1 MKFSGVVLK
10 NRSVRLEREAK
21 NFQELLNACRSGDLE
36 RVESLVRN
44 FAVPINRTDDWQCSP
59 LFLACLCGHYNVVKF
74 LLENGARCERNTFEG
89 ERCIYGALTTE
100 IRQLLSSYKY
110 TKAVDE
116 IFPYR
121 KFFSQL
127 LERPFETF
135 SDVIFKLHVSTD
147 IEKTVEIPAHRFVLY
162 ARSTFFASNLQ
173 TIWRTSKVIE
183 IQEIQIHPICFREM
197 LRYFYTGEVVS
208 ISGDLIDNM
217 LQLCNYVRLDDLVK
231 RYEEVK
237 NVKNVQERNKIELQQ
252 VQQDFTNFLKNVILK
267 GKQYFYA
274 DSSEKKDYN
283 VQNGINGVGFNNT
296 EPKFIGPQQFAQNDI
311 CIRVENEIFTCHKA
325 FLTGRSEYFNA
336 MFNGPFAKSI
346 MKQPIVTVSDLS
358 PGIFALILE
367 FIYTDKCDIPE
378 SAAYEVLIKA
388 DMFLLDKL
396 KSFASIV
403 LTSSS
408 KPLEDIYVLM
418 RTAIDLNIERLE
430 QWCSRWFAEHLN
442 EVLEDQRFLDL
453 IYESAHSI
461 QQRQET
467 DTIPFVD
474 DLRYWLSKKYSVLEE
489 DIDKKS
495 GKVRED
501 EDITAWETE
510 YNSNLEKI
518 DQILLKLNLDA

>member
-1 MKFSGVVLK
+1 LFIFS
-10 NRSVRLEREAK
+10 
-21 NFQELLNACRSGDLE
+21 
-36 RVESLVRN
+36 
-44 FAVPINRTDDWQCSP
+44 
-59 LFLACLCGHYNVVKF
+59 
-74 LLENGARCERNTFEG
+74 
-89 ERCIYGALTTE
+89 CIYAALTLE
-100 IRQLLSSYKY
+100 IRQLLSSYKF

-116 IFPYR
+116 VLPYR

-127 LERPFETF
+127 LERPFSTF
-135 SDVIFKLHVSTD
+135 SDVIFKLYVSTD
-147 IEKTVEIPAHRFVLY
+147 LAKTVEIPAHRFVLY
-162 ARSTFFASNLQ
+162 ARSTFFASNFQ
-173 TIWRTSKVIE
+173 TIWRTCKVIE
-183 IQEIQIHPICFREM
+183 IREIQIHPICFREM
-197 LRYFYTGEVVS
+197 LRYIYTGEVIS
-208 ISGDLIDNM
+208 ISDDLMNNM
-217 LQLCNYVRLDDLVK
+217 IQLCNYVHLDNLVK
-231 RYEEVK
+231 RYEGAK
-237 NVKNVQERNKIELQQ
+237 NVKNAQERNKMELQQ
-252 VQQDFTNFLKNVILK
+252 IQEDFTNFLKNVLLG

-274 DSSEKKDYN
+274 DSDEKKNYN
-283 VQNGINGVGFNNT
+283 TQNGVNGVGFNNT
-296 EPKFIGPQQFAQNDI
+296 EPKFIGPQQFAQHDI
-311 CIRVENEIFTCHKA
+311 CIRVEDEIFPCHKA
-325 FLTGRSEYFNA
+325 FFTGRSEYFNA

-358 PGIFALILE
+358 PEIFALILE
-367 FIYTDKCDIPE
+367 FIYTDKCDIPD

-396 KSFASIV
+396 KTLASIA

-461 QQRQET
+461 QKRQET
-467 DTIPFVD
+467 DSIPFVD

-495 GKVRED
+495 GKVHED

>member
-1 MKFSGVVLK
+1 MKFSEINLK
-10 NRSVRLEREAK
+10 SGSDRLEGEDDK
-21 NFQELLNACRSGDLE
+21 NFQDLLKACRSGDLE

-44 FAVPINRTDDWQCSP
+44 FATPINRTDFWQCSP
-59 LFLACLCGHYNVVKF
+59 LFLACLCGHYDIVKF

-89 ERCIYGALTTE
+89 ERCIYGALTLK

-116 IFPYR
+116 ILPYR

-135 SDVIFKLHVSTD
+135 SDVTFKFFVSTD
-147 IEKTVEIPAHRFVLY
+147 LAKPVEIPAHRFVLY
-162 ARSTFFASNLQ
+162 ARSSFFASNFQ
-173 TIWRTSKVIE
+173 TIWRSYKIIE
-183 IQEIQIHPICFREM
+183 IREIQIHPICFREM
-197 LRYFYTGEVVS
+197 LRYLYTGEVVS
-208 ISGDLIDNM
+208 ISDDLMNNM
-217 LQLCNYVRLDDLVK
+217 IQLCNYVRLDNLVK
-231 RYEEVK
+231 RYEDVK
-237 NVKNVQERNKIELQQ
+237 NVKNVQERNKMELQQ
-252 VQQDFTNFLKNVILK
+252 IQQDFTNFLKNVLLG
-267 GKQYFYA
+267 GKQYFY
-274 DSSEKKDYN
+274 DYSDKKGYSI
-283 VQNGINGVGFNNT
+283 QSGINGVGCNNT
-296 EPKFIGPQQFAQNDI
+296 EPKFIGPQQFAQHDV
-311 CIRVENEIFTCHKA
+311 CIRVEDEILPCHKA
-325 FLTGRSEYFNA
+325 VFTGRSEYFNA

-367 FIYTDKCDIPE
+367 FIYTDKCDIPD

-396 KSFASIV
+396 KSLASIV

-408 KPLEDIYVLM
+408 EPLEDIYVLM

-430 QWCSRWFAEHLN
+430 RWCSRWFAEHLS

-453 IYESAHSI
+453 IDESAHSI
-461 QQRQET
+461 QKRQET

-474 DLRYWLSKKYSVLEE
+474 DLRYWLSKKNSVLEE

-510 YNSNLEKI
+510 Y
-518 DQILLKLNLDA
+518 